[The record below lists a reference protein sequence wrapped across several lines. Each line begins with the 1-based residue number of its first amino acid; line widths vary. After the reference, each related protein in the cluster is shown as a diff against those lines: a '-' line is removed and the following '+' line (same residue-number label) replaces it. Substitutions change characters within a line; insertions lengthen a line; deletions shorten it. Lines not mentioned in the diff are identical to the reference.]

1 MKFLAYRILVL
12 AAVVAVWLVVPC
24 ESFAQSRRVR
34 PNAAP
39 QPVARDPG
47 PSAEAL
53 YDEAADYLDKQRE
66 EMKRARKPL
75 TGTWLKEV
83 LLEQQRL
90 AVRNATRLSGRAE
103 LKGEDLYYLGMLY
116 ALAENEDAALETMKR
131 FLAEKPESE
140 EQAQTARGIMAVSYA
155 RKRLFEEAEKTF
167 ADSLG
172 RKPVTVVNR
181 TLFETGMAYAYRMA
195 GKLDRAAAHGEE
207 AFKAGKLLLVDAG
220 TDSSVEDKVF
230 AAGDELV
237 TIYSEMKQRARVA
250 ATLEELRQISLDLQ
264 SPDYYEEETTK
275 LVNLLVDGGR
285 KAEAVKLISDSLI
298 YVSQSV
304 RNSELRG
311 IIKDYLKDK
320 QKHLRVQG
328 EVAPE
333 LIITKWID
341 HTPVRLADLRGRVVL
356 LDFWAFWCPP
366 CLDAFPNLNAWHE
379 DYKDKGLVVLGVT
392 KFYGYAGGF
401 SVDEDAELEFLKRFK
416 SGYRVRYG
424 VAVAV
429 KDTNH
434 QNYAVESLPTTV
446 LIDRRGVVRFIETG
460 SGGNEDEIAAAIER
474 LINEPAQ

>member
-1 MKFLAYRILVL
+1 MKFLAHRILLMFAVIACL
-12 AAVVAVWLVVPC
+12 AVPV
-24 ESFAQSRRVR
+24 ESSAQSRRVR

-39 QPVARDPG
+39 QPLPRDPG

-53 YDEAADYLDKQRE
+53 FEEAADYIDKQRE

-75 TGTWLKEV
+75 SRTWLKEV

-116 ALAENEDAALETMKR
+116 ALAENEDVALETMKR
-131 FLAEKPESE
+131 FLAEKPESAE
-140 EQAQTARGIMAVSYA
+140 RVQTARGIMAVSYA
-155 RKRLFEEAEKTF
+155 RKRLFEDAEKTF
-167 ADSLG
+167 AEYLSH
-172 RKPVTVVNR
+172 KPVTMNDR
-181 TLFETGMAYAYRMA
+181 TIFETEIAYAYRMA

-207 AFKAGKLLLVDAG
+207 AFKAAKLLLVDAG
-220 TDSSVEDKVF
+220 VDSSVEDKVF
-230 AAGDELV
+230 AAGDELA

-264 SPDYYEEETTK
+264 SPNYYEEETTK
-275 LVNLLVDGGR
+275 LVNLLVDSGR
-285 KAEAVKLISDSLI
+285 KAEAVKLIGDSLV
-298 YVSQSV
+298 YVSQNV
-304 RNSELRG
+304 KNSELRG
-311 IIKDYLKDK
+311 IVKDYLKDK

-328 EVAPE
+328 EVAPD
-333 LIITKWID
+333 LIVAKWID
-341 HTPVRLADLRGRVVL
+341 QSPVRLADLRGRVVL

-366 CLDAFPNLNAWHE
+366 CLDAFPNLNTWHE

-392 KFYGYAGGF
+392 KFYGHAGGMD
-401 SVDEDAELEFLKRFK
+401 VDEDAELEFLKRFK

-424 VAVAV
+424 VAVAT
-429 KDTNH
+429 KDINI

-460 SGGNEDEIAAAIER
+460 SGGNEDEIRAAIER
-474 LINEPAQ
+474 LVNEPAQ